1 MWRDDAAEHIEH
13 TDSLRTVHHMHDFN
27 VVLEQVSQTD
37 GLSKFTAQIADVRVG
52 GLVQTVERAIGPEA
66 KPVWG

>member
-1 MWRDDAAEHIEH
+1 
-13 TDSLRTVHHMHDFN
+13 MHDFN